1 MSECGCEMEARNT
14 QERKTLQIVL
24 AINALMFI
32 LELALGIIAESTGL
46 IADSLDMFA
55 DASVYLISLYAIGRS
70 NNLKRKAAKFSGIL
84 QTVLAFFVVFEVGR
98 RFIFGSEPLSLL
110 MMTVGCLAL
119 IANAICLT
127 LISKHK
133 DDGIHMRASVIF
145 SANDV
150 IANIGVI
157 LSGILVLIFKSRY
170 PDLIIGLIIAALVFR
185 GGIRIINESQKESKQ
200 SKTQSCG

>member
-1 MSECGCEMEARNT
+1 
-14 QERKTLQIVL
+14 
-24 AINALMFI
+24 
-32 LELALGIIAESTGL
+32 
-46 IADSLDMFA
+46 MFA